1 MENFKDRL
9 AQALALKGWTAADLS
24 RRSGVGKDL
33 LSRYL
38 HGEVIPK
45 QSKVADMAQALNVSP
60 AWLMCFSV
68 TMDGKAVADLDIHK
82 LTDINRAKLEAYYQA
97 LLDSQEANDGDT

>member
-9 AQALALKGWTAADLS
+9 AQALSLKGWTAADLS
-24 RRSGVGKDL
+24 RHSGVGKDS

-60 AWLMCFSV
+60 AWLMGFSV

-97 LLDSQEANDGDT
+97 LLDSQEANDGDA

>member
-9 AQALALKGWTAADLS
+9 AQALSLKGWTAADLS
-24 RRSGVGKDL
+24 RRSGVGKDS

-60 AWLMCFSV
+60 AWLMGFSV

-97 LLDSQEANDGDT
+97 LLDSQEANDGDA

>member
-1 MENFKDRL
+1 MDEVKNRL
-9 AQALALKGWTAADLS
+9 SEALNYRGWTAADLS
-24 RRSGVGKDL
+24 RRSGVSKGL
-33 LSRYL
+33 ISRYL
-38 HGEVIPK
+38 SGTVTPK

-60 AWLMCFSV
+60 AWLMGFSV